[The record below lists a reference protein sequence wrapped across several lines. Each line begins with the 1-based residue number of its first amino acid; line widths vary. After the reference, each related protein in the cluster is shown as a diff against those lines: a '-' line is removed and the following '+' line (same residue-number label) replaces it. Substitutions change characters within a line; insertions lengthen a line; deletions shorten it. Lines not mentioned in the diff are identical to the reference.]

1 MSTFVRSERPGLNL
15 SLNPFANEFR
25 LFAVWTTKT
34 VAFSRNMHV
43 AEFATG
49 PWTVV
54 MEILGYEHRTFRV
67 KEGLP

>member
-1 MSTFVRSERPGLNL
+1 MSTFARSELPRLNL
-15 SLNPFANEFR
+15 SLDPFANEFR
-25 LFAVWTTKT
+25 LLAVWAAKT

-54 MEILGYEHRTFRV
+54 MEIMGYEHRTFRM